1 MYKNKLMLSTLLA
14 IFCFLIAIN
23 SVAAIDN
30 STFNDELA
38 VTDNLTSQNQ
48 LNSINPDSNLNE
60 QPLEKNSDE
69 NLTKSEDKEDELSII
84 KDYERLEKSDESNL
98 TTADN
103 TSDEIISMPV
113 NSTAD
118 VLSSVSVSSSQG
130 HIFHKGGYT
139 FKVSANQYKKIRQA
153 INIGKKRQ
161 FLDWGFEFKVKTN
174 KIHKY
179 KKPIYANKKV
189 TAYKW
194 IYKRV
199 EVSQETFWN
208 WEWRFYADKTKT
220 KNGWICY
227 KLSET
232 DYEDGIPYTHYV
244 HFKKKVKYRTTKK
257 VRTGKYKPVNMR
269 IYANIKY
276 VGSQDYITGEHAY
289 FPWVS
294 FEAMRSG
301 YKTIYLNG
309 LLLM

>member
-84 KDYERLEKSDESNL
+84 EDDERLEKSDESNL

-103 TSDEIISMPV
+103 ASDEIISIPV

-139 FKVSANQYKKIRQA
+139 FKVSTNQYKKIRQA

-174 KIHKY
+174 KIIKVKFLKNAKTVY
-179 KKPIYANKKV
+179 KKVRYEAFTPYPYRGIKVANLNN
-189 TAYKW
+189 Y
-194 IYKRV
+194 Y
-199 EVSQETFWN
+199 
-208 WEWRFYADKTKT
+208 
-220 KNGWICY
+220 KNGWKKYRIG
-227 KLSET
+227 
-232 DYEDGIPYTHYV
+232 YESTYGQKYLGYNYV
-244 HFKKKVKYRTTKK
+244 ILKKV
-257 VRTGKYKPVNMR
+257 YKSYKTVPMR
-269 IYANIKY
+269 VYANICY
-276 VGSQDYITGEHAY
+276 VGSEDYVTGQHAF

-294 FEAMRSG
+294 FEAMKTG
-301 YKTIYLNG
+301 YKTKYLG
-309 LLLM
+309 GYLLM